1 MGARATLHVVEH
13 ADHMF
18 HVLKK
23 SGRTDDQVMDELAD
37 TVAAWSDQLGSARA

>member
-1 MGARATLHVVEH
+1 VEH

-23 SGRTDDQVMDELAD
+23 SGRSDEQVLDELAD
-37 TVAAWSDQLGSARA
+37 TVAAWSGALGSARA